1 MKEKEAASCSSDRKV
16 VEENPI
22 AFNEQTLE
30 VINHLWLKEL
40 MRGLKI

>member
-1 MKEKEAASCSSDRKV
+1 MKGKEAASCSSDRKV

-30 VINHLWLKEL
+30 LVNHL
-40 MRGLKI
+40 

>member
-1 MKEKEAASCSSDRKV
+1 MKEKEAVGCSCDKKV

-30 VINHLWLKEL
+30 LVNHL
-40 MRGLKI
+40 

>member
-1 MKEKEAASCSSDRKV
+1 MKGKEVASCPSDRKV

-30 VINHLWLKEL
+30 
-40 MRGLKI
+40 